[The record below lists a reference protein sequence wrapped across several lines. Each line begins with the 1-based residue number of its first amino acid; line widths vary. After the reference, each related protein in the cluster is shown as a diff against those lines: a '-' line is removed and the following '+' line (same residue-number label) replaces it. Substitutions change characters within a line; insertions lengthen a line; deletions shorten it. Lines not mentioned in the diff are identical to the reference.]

1 MDADSAARVHH
12 AQSLMQEYSAEN
24 KRLHQENEHM
34 RQSLE
39 IVEGCV
45 FIETCVMPVCLVSHD
60 FLPFCVFLSP
70 FVDSLHVQGAED
82 GNV

>member
-45 FIETCVMPVCLVSHD
+45 FIWTCVMPVCLASP

-70 FVDSLHVQGAED
+70 FVRSLHVQGAED